1 MLKYKIPQIV
11 TLTRDD
17 YQNPIQQSAGYVS
30 QEQHMGSVMFRLR
43 LLALYD
49 GTFTGI
55 CRYYGCHSIH
65 PVRYRATA
73 ER

>member
-1 MLKYKIPQIV
+1 
-11 TLTRDD
+11 
-17 YQNPIQQSAGYVS
+17 
-30 QEQHMGSVMFRLR
+30 MFRLR